1 MAKRQREG
9 TEALVYAYG
18 LLDDQPELY
27 SDPNV
32 AAEVQ
37 RQRDFW
43 DLLVRLEQE
52 HEERV
57 YQYLDEHA
65 PEYRAA
71 FEALCEKRR
80 ELDRLIEQKR
90 RERAEAKQK
99 VEDPELDSAIKNA
112 TRDWKLAQKE
122 MWAALKKARR
132 EHKEALAAL
141 RAEFYARIPKCKD
154 SPLFWA
160 NYNRVRQ
167 SFDATLK
174 RVRKQGQTVRFS
186 DPHRDDVCLTVQIQ
200 KVRGVVGCSFEDL
213 LSGRVSKLKIAPV
226 DEAAWYTTRANR
238 RRLCRTEVTMQV
250 DRAGNTVRALV
261 AVDRP
266 VPPEARIKSA
276 QLVWRRV
283 GERYVGKL
291 CLTISMPA
299 VERTNG
305 STAAC
310 GIDVGWRRTDD
321 GGLRVAT
328 IVDSSGNV
336 DHLELPADWMSG
348 MDQVKRLSQYLDDAA
363 LDIATLLLGRDDLH
377 PSIAAAIKRWRPG
390 LGAGHVNV
398 AALRD
403 AVRELGFTGLPAE
416 LCCGVRSWRD
426 RKERCCWYHRHIH
439 LSTWRDNLRRK
450 LLLRRREIYRL
461 AALTLAERYAVIGI
475 EKLDLA
481 KMAMTKKREDG
492 SDPTLHSA
500 ARAQRQ
506 RACLHE
512 FRTELEHQA
521 RKRGARLEL
530 VDAAGTT
537 ITCHVCSAETEQSK
551 RDRMMLHMACDAC
564 GSVWDQDVNA
574 ARNILSAA
582 IGASGDMT
590 PPDDDGGSGAYKR
603 RSEEISDRSQLGA
616 PLL

>member
-32 AAEVQ
+32 AAEMQ

-65 PEYRAA
+65 PEYREA

-80 ELDRLIEQKR
+80 ELDRFIEQKR

-167 SFDATLK
+167 SFDAMLK

-213 LSGRVSKLKIAPV
+213 LSGRVSQLKIAPI

-348 MDQVKRLSQYLDDAA
+348 MDPGEATIAVSRRRRTRHCDAA
-363 LDIATLLLGRDDLH
+363 AGPRRPSPRDRGCDQAL
-377 PSIAAAIKRWRPG
+377 AARSRRWSCKR
-390 LGAGHVNV
+390 
-398 AALRD
+398 
-403 AVRELGFTGLPAE
+403 
-416 LCCGVRSWRD
+416 CGV
-426 RKERCCWYHRHIH
+426 
-439 LSTWRDNLRRK
+439 
-450 LLLRRREIYRL
+450 
-461 AALTLAERYAVIGI
+461 A
-475 EKLDLA
+475 
-481 KMAMTKKREDG
+481 
-492 SDPTLHSA
+492 
-500 ARAQRQ
+500 
-506 RACLHE
+506 
-512 FRTELEHQA
+512 
-521 RKRGARLEL
+521 
-530 VDAAGTT
+530 
-537 ITCHVCSAETEQSK
+537 
-551 RDRMMLHMACDAC
+551 
-564 GSVWDQDVNA
+564 
-574 ARNILSAA
+574 
-582 IGASGDMT
+582 
-590 PPDDDGGSGAYKR
+590 
-603 RSEEISDRSQLGA
+603 
-616 PLL
+616 